1 MGRIGL
7 HLIIKT
13 SLILFISNS
22 TAKAKLE
29 ILAFLYGGQLV
40 KNPILC
46 ITLNSTDDLRLP
58 DERGGKTAYQTSPMR
73 MNNDSERSIQFTLL
87 VMFENEEHARKLI
100 LNMNSDV
107 F

>member
-1 MGRIGL
+1 M
-7 HLIIKT
+7 KT
-13 SLILFISNS
+13 
-22 TAKAKLE
+22 
-29 ILAFLYGGQLV
+29 
-40 KNPILC
+40 PIRC
-46 ITLNSTDDLRLP
+46 IMLNSTDDLRLC

-73 MNNDSERSIQFTLL
+73 MNSDGERSVQFALL